1 MGALMEHAWMPQT
14 PDDLR
19 RQAGKLQKIALYVR
33 RPDVASHI
41 REHAAALL
49 AEAELAAVAASR
61 AQRLG

>member
-1 MGALMEHAWMPQT
+1 MPQT